1 MAYRYRSRRSTRKL
15 ARKSKRNFIL
25 TLILVI
31 FLIYATISWILPFFI
46 NALGYINSLVKPPAK
61 LVLESSEN
69 ASLAPPVFN
78 IPYEATNSPQI
89 NIQGYA
95 SPNILVRLY
104 LDEGSTKEVNAQS
117 DGSFLIENVELA
129 LGTNNIWG
137 KTVDEK
143 GKESLSSKT
152 IKIIFDNEKPLLE
165 VTEPEDGKQIS
176 GERRLKLTGKTEAE
190 AKVFI
195 NDSRVIVDK
204 DGNFSTD
211 QSLNDGENIFT
222 IKAIDQASNSSE
234 IVRRVIF
241 TP

>member
-15 ARKSKRNFIL
+15 ARKSRRNFVV

-46 NALGYINSLVKPPAK
+46 NALGYLNNLVKPPTK
-61 LVLESSEN
+61 PVMESSEN
-69 ASLAPPVFN
+69 ATLAPPVFN

-104 LDEGSTKEVNAQS
+104 LDDRPTREVNTQS

-129 LGTNNIWG
+129 LGTNNIYG
-137 KTVDEK
+137 KTVDAE

-152 IKIIFDNEKPLLE
+152 IKVIFDNEEPSLE
-165 VTEPEDGKQIS
+165 VTEPEDGKNIQ
-176 GERRLKLTGKTEAE
+176 GERKLKISGKTEAG
-190 AKVFI
+190 ATVFI

-204 DGNFSTD
+204 DDNFSTE
-211 QSLNDGENIFT
+211 QTLNDGENTFT
-222 IKAIDQASNSSE
+222 IKAVDQASNSME
-234 IVRRVIF
+234 IVRRVVF